1 MATDGGGLLD
11 PEGARTYLRDWKG
24 RIDRMAADTQAMS
37 DRLEQ
42 LRVTAEDRNGL
53 AEVTIDSTGALVGV
67 RFTERIQRVA
77 PDVVSR
83 AVMSAIREARL
94 TAAERSRQ
102 VITETM
108 GSESV
113 AARTIAERVERQ
125 LRGPQEDDGD
135 LSE

>member
-1 MATDGGGLLD
+1 MAADGLLD
-11 PEGARTYLRDWKG
+11 PEGASAYLRDWKG
-24 RIDRMAADTQAMS
+24 RIDRMAADTKAMS

-42 LRVTAEDRNGL
+42 LRITAEDRNGL
-53 AEVTIDSTGALVGV
+53 AEVTIDSTGGLVDV

-83 AVMSAIREARL
+83 AVMSALREARL

-125 LRGPQEDDGD
+125 LRGRDEDDGD
-135 LSE
+135 LGG